1 MEKGNSSGEIKVESK
16 KELNNKGEKINRNR
30 NRNRN
35 RLVMGNIIT
44 IPCHLLHP
52 LLLRHHQHHQH
63 YCA

>member
-16 KELNNKGEKINRNR
+16 KELNNKGEKI